1 MSRSTTAD
9 RLLDIAR
16 YNTAVQEGDPGGPV
30 VSAVYLRERQS
41 LLPELLA
48 NIAAVEALEAAE

>member
-1 MSRSTTAD
+1 
-9 RLLDIAR
+9 
-16 YNTAVQEGDPGGPV
+16 VQEGDPGGPV
-30 VSAVYLRERQS
+30 VSAVYLRERHR